1 MSIGETWDIFW
12 EIAREFGISDVWIC
26 HYGLEPD
33 VVAVGKGLGNG
44 YPVSA
49 VAMTDRFLAGWKPAA
64 KCFYP
69 PLTVAEKEVA
79 RLVEAGEGLDH
90 EGREK
95 GEERERIVLEK

>member
-1 MSIGETWDIFW
+1 
-12 EIAREFGISDVWIC
+12 VWIW

-49 VAMTDRFLAGWKPAA
+49 VAMTDGFLAGWKPAA
-64 KCFYP
+64 KVLCFYP
-69 PLTVAEKEVA
+69 LLTVAEKELA

-90 EGREK
+90 EGREQ
-95 GEERERIVLEK
+95 GEKRERIVLEK